1 MEQEQ
6 DIRKMHTAEILREI
20 RQLQRKRR
28 LDEKQMRRLYRLR
41 QEQSRRIGDMPES
54 VEKFDFEQYITK

>member
-20 RQLQRKRR
+20 RQLQRKKR

-41 QEQSRRIGDMPES
+41 QEQSRRIGDVPEG
-54 VEKFDFEQYITK
+54 VERFNFEQYITK